1 MDRPRS
7 RLDAMID
14 LRMELLQMTDAFYD
28 KIKRVVDR
36 VMSEVHDP
44 AKDEGLLEI
53 KIESY
58 MECFHVDL
66 AEFDSLLTKEVDSKR
81 QELKKAEK
89 AAD

>member
-1 MDRPRS
+1 LDRPRS